1 MNMEDG
7 DSVTLSYY
15 AMFLS
20 AKTLLI
26 KRKCK
31 FGKTHQNLIK
41 EFSRVYVHEDTF
53 DYNIYKYL
61 ASTQYL
67 REEVDYNPI
76 DRIDERIAKQ
86 KINQAEKFIKES
98 EKFI

>member
-1 MNMEDG
+1 
-7 DSVTLSYY
+7 
-15 AMFLS
+15 MFLT
-20 AKTLLI
+20 AKALLI

-31 FGKTHQNLIK
+31 FGKSHQNLIK

-61 ASTQYL
+61 ASTQSL
-67 REEVDYNPI
+67 REEADYNAI

-86 KINQAEKFIKES
+86 RINQLKNSYKLLNLTF
-98 EKFI
+98 F